1 MGHTAAMANTLEED
15 RPKIAFYGLMM
26 YGNMP
31 DMTQCVDLRFW
42 CGFFALDCF
51 VESFVCLWMAMAG
64 YTRDNLF
71 CLYWVLHLLVAL
83 PYVLCT
89 FTIPAAMYADDG
101 KYCRGVD
108 GVGLMAALHPLPG
121 VRVAHAVHLVLL
133 LRQARLLQQGR
144 RFGDG
149 VMAAAR
155 TSDGQTKTRTSDG
168 Q

>member
-108 GVGLMAALHPLPG
+108 GVGPMAAQGTPGWKYVVEPVYWLHFTLF
-121 VRVAHAVHLVLL
+121 LVYVWHMLCISYYSFVKPVYFNKGG
-133 LRQARLLQQGR
+133 ASEVGS
-144 RFGDG
+144 
-149 VMAAAR
+149 A
-155 TSDGQTKTRTSDG
+155 
-168 Q
+168 